1 MDDLISR
8 SALLEHIKDVP
19 TWNQMESGW
28 MSPTRYPEGEYDPED
43 VISSIENAPAVDAV
57 VLPEGKPGDYLE
69 WDNGVGHRQIYAIL
83 SVMICKDCIRYEL
96 ADFAPV
102 VNHKGIVR
110 ILSPEE
116 VEKMVKERGKAWKYM
131 WCEDDNK
138 TASGTEG

>member
-1 MDDLISR
+1 MQNDLIFR
-8 SALLEHIKDVP
+8 SALLKEAAADGAYGYVDAKQIAA
-19 TWNQMESGW
+19 
-28 MSPTRYPEGEYDPED
+28 
-43 VISSIENAPAVDAV
+43 APAVDAV

-102 VNHKGIVR
+102 VNHKGILR

-138 TASGTEG
+138 AASGTEG

>member
-1 MDDLISR
+1 MQNDLISR
-8 SALLEHIKDVP
+8 SALKKDLLNRSFFPSIVKAALEK
-19 TWNQMESGW
+19 
-28 MSPTRYPEGEYDPED
+28 
-43 VISSIENAPAVDAV
+43 APAIDAV
-57 VLPEGKPGDYLE
+57 ELPKGRPGDYLE

-83 SVMICKDCIRYEL
+83 SVMICEDCIRYEL

-116 VEKMVKERGKAWKYM
+116 VEKMVKERGKAWKYV

-138 TASGTEG
+138 AASGTEG

>member
-1 MDDLISR
+1 MKNDLISR
-8 SALLEHIKDVP
+8 SALLEEFNGI
-19 TWNQMESGW
+19 
-28 MSPTRYPEGEYDPED
+28 YDRHFKNSAYQFIHD
-43 VISSIENAPAVDAV
+43 FFRAARRRINNAPTVDAV

-102 VNHKGIVR
+102 VKHEGIVR

-138 TASGTEG
+138 AASGTEG

>member
-1 MDDLISR
+1 MQNDLISR
-8 SALLEHIKDVP
+8 SALI
-19 TWNQMESGW
+19 
-28 MSPTRYPEGEYDPED
+28 EYMCRSCTSKCNLDDECCCSVD
-43 VISSIENAPAVDAV
+43 AVEKAPAVDAV
-57 VLPEGKPGDYLE
+57 ELPKGRPGDYLE

-116 VEKMVKERGKAWKYM
+116 IEKLVKERGKAWKYM

-138 TASGTEG
+138 TASGTED

>member
-1 MDDLISR
+1 MDNDLISR
-8 SALLEHIKDVP
+8 SALIACIGDVGHD
-19 TWNQMESGW
+19 Q
-28 MSPTRYPEGEYDPED
+28 ED
-43 VISSIENAPAVDAV
+43 DTTFLTMGQACAIAHKSIVDIVKAAPAVDAV

-110 ILSPEE
+110 ILSQEE

>member
-1 MDDLISR
+1 MQNDLISR
-8 SALLEHIKDVP
+8 SALLEGVLVIFDENYNDCSVVF
-19 TWNQMESGW
+19 
-28 MSPTRYPEGEYDPED
+28 ED
-43 VISSIENAPAVDAV
+43 DIENAPAVDAV

-69 WDNGVGHRQIYAIL
+69 WDNGVGHRQIYAIH

-102 VNHKGIVR
+102 VNHEGIVR

-116 VEKMVKERGKAWKYM
+116 TEKLVKERGKAWKYM

>member
-1 MDDLISR
+1 MKIGAENSEKAYVHYL
-8 SALLEHIKDVP
+8 DVV
-19 TWNQMESGW
+19 TAV
-28 MSPTRYPEGEYDPED
+28 ED
-43 VISSIENAPAVDAV
+43 APAVDTV
-57 VLPEGKPGDYLE
+57 ELPEGKPGDYLE
-69 WDNGVGHRQIYAIL
+69 WYNGVGQRQIYAIL

-116 VEKMVKERGKAWKYM
+116 VDKMVKERGKAWKYM
-131 WCEDDNK
+131 WCKDDNK

>member
-1 MDDLISR
+1 MSDLISR
-8 SALLEHIKDVP
+8 SALGIGKAKRECFEDPKYADG
-19 TWNQMESGW
+19 WNSAVE
-28 MSPTRYPEGEYDPED
+28 
-43 VISSIENAPAVDAV
+43 IINNAPTVDAV
-57 VLPEGKPGDYLE
+57 ELPKGRPGDYLE

-116 VEKMVKERGKAWKYM
+116 IEKLVKERGKAWKYV

>member
-1 MDDLISR
+1 MANNDLISR
-8 SALLEHIKDVP
+8 SALRKLY
-19 TWNQMESGW
+19 SGW
-28 MSPTRYPEGEYDPED
+28 IPQLALPADERDKEA
-43 VISSIENAPAVDAV
+43 IETCIAVLDDAPAVDAV
-57 VLPEGKPGDYLE
+57 ELPEGKPGDYLE

-138 TASGTEG
+138 TASGTEV

>member
-1 MDDLISR
+1 MQNDLISR
-8 SALLEHIKDVP
+8 SALKETMFQNEPVERLHPQENKM
-19 TWNQMESGW
+19 WQECFGF
-28 MSPTRYPEGEYDPED
+28 
-43 VISSIENAPAVDAV
+43 IENAPAVDAV

-102 VNHKGIVR
+102 VNQKGIVR
-110 ILSPEE
+110 ILSQEE
-116 VEKMVKERGKAWKYM
+116 AEKMVKERGKAWKYM